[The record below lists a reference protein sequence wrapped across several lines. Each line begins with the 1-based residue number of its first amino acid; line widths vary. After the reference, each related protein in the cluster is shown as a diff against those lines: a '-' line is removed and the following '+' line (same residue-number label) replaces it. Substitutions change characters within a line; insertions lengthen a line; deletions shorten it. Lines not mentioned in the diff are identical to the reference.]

1 MPGSCPSRKRALN
14 SHSVTAS
21 SESKRWLATAP
32 CVFPVSYTHLDVYKR
47 QVYSVRY
54 WSELQDAGN
63 TATTRNKALSLSWA
77 WTRRDVDSLL
87 FPTRGYIVNVQT
99 DGALKSVMST
109 QNFVRVYSR
118 GVLFYP
124 LSPHDQLIVRG
135 ELGRVLAG
143 RREGIPSD
151 FLFRTGGDLSL
162 IHI

>member
-1 MPGSCPSRKRALN
+1 MAIYKG
-14 SHSVTAS
+14 HVMES
-21 SESKRWLATAP
+21 SIS
-32 CVFPVSYTHLDVYKR
+32 VSYTHLDVYKR
-47 QVYSVRY
+47 Q
-54 WSELQDAGN
+54 
-63 TATTRNKALSLSWA
+63 
-77 WTRRDVDSLL
+77 
-87 FPTRGYIVNVQT
+87 
-99 DGALKSVMST
+99 
-109 QNFVRVYSR
+109 VYSR